1 MKVSVVTCFL
11 SASASAHT
19 IFTQL
24 HVNGVGQ
31 GHTKGIRVPTYDGP
45 IQDVTSNDV
54 ICNGGINPYRTPLP
68 KDIINVKAGDKLTAE
83 WHHTLDSKP
92 ETDKSDPIDPGHLG
106 PIMVYLAKVDDA
118 LSTTV
123 TGLKWF
129 KIYED
134 GMDANGE
141 WAVTR
146 LYNNKGLVDFVLPSC
161 IPSGQYLLRAELIA
175 LHAAS
180 NYPGAQLYME
190 CAQINV
196 TGGGTAS
203 PATVS
208 FPDPHPLLAQVPL
221 TLSPFLSLPTSVPL
235 PYSYVTLP
243 STLPPSILSQQ
254 QQDGSN
260 ASKPAY
266 VMSSS
271 GTSAHP
277 DQILTSCVALQEH
290 LSKLEADARKTLAQW
305 EERRQ
310 KEDLA
315 EKRRV
320 APGWLDS
327 GVHILKPEESDGGA
341 RKEDKAPVQNLMDL
355 DPQAESK
362 AKEGEELDRVF
373 GGLQV

>member
-1 MKVSVVTCFL
+1 
-11 SASASAHT
+11 
-19 IFTQL
+19 
-24 HVNGVGQ
+24 
-31 GHTKGIRVPTYDGP
+31 
-45 IQDVTSNDV
+45 
-54 ICNGGINPYRTPLP
+54 
-68 KDIINVKAGDKLTAE
+68 
-83 WHHTLDSKP
+83 
-92 ETDKSDPIDPGHLG
+92 
-106 PIMVYLAKVDDA
+106 MVYLAKVDDA

-208 FPDPHPLLAQVPL
+208 FPGAYKATDPGIKFQLYWPKPTSYTIPGPRPFTCSAKISSAQLPHQQSQLHIHTPQTPTTSAYPADSRPITLAIAKYTPYTIEYCYFGKFWPDSTHTRTVLLDMHDEHPHPLLAQVPL

-254 QQDGSN
+254 QQDGSS

-327 GVHILKPEESDGGA
+327 GVHILKPEESGGGA
-341 RKEDKAPVQNLMDL
+341 KKEDQAPVQNLMDL

>member
-1 MKVSVVTCFL
+1 M
-11 SASASAHT
+11 
-19 IFTQL
+19 
-24 HVNGVGQ
+24 
-31 GHTKGIRVPTYDGP
+31 Y
-45 IQDVTSNDV
+45 
-54 ICNGGINPYRTPLP
+54 
-68 KDIINVKAGDKLTAE
+68 VKAGDKLTAE

-208 FPDPHPLLAQVPL
+208 FPGAYKATDPGIKFQLYWPKPTSYTIPGPRPFTCSAKIRNPYANVSKSTDPHPLLAQVPL

-260 ASKPAY
+260 TSKPAY

-341 RKEDKAPVQNLMDL
+341 KKEDKAPVQNLMDL

>member
-1 MKVSVVTCFL
+1 MMKAFVVTHSL
-11 SASASAHT
+11 LASVAAHT

-24 HVNGVGQ
+24 HVNGVAQ

-45 IQDVTSNDV
+45 ITDVTSNDV

-106 PIMVYLAKVDDA
+106 PIMVYLARVDDA
-118 LSTTV
+118 LSTKV

-196 TGGGTAS
+196 TGGGS
-203 PATVS
+203 G
-208 FPDPHPLLAQVPL
+208 
-221 TLSPFLSLPTSVPL
+221 SLPTVNFPGAYKATDPGIKFQL
-235 PYSYVTLP
+235 YWPIPTSYIIPGPRPFTC
-243 STLPPSILSQQ
+243 
-254 QQDGSN
+254 
-260 ASKPAY
+260 
-266 VMSSS
+266 
-271 GTSAHP
+271 SAK
-277 DQILTSCVALQEH
+277 I
-290 LSKLEADARKTLAQW
+290 R
-305 EERRQ
+305 
-310 KEDLA
+310 
-315 EKRRV
+315 
-320 APGWLDS
+320 
-327 GVHILKPEESDGGA
+327 
-341 RKEDKAPVQNLMDL
+341 
-355 DPQAESK
+355 
-362 AKEGEELDRVF
+362 
-373 GGLQV
+373 